1 MLAPRFGGLLKANP
15 QLCVVAPNYLAGL
28 RCPIWHDALKRSG
41 NPESGLHHKTCANFR
56 EVAHRARDFALPSMI
71 VPDLSIRLRGAF
83 RRSSTAIIAL
93 RGPGSSAEKGWC
105 PLSLPAPPIGSVAPL
120 SNDSDVQRAG
130 MGAPML
136 LCRKV
141 TGAPAAA
148 LALGAR
154 ERPLD
159 HLSPVTITE
168 WLRRA
173 TVDATGSAAWR
184 SSRPSSMLRLASA
197 GSPPIAGRAHPQSRN
212 RRAPAR
218 RHPSR

>member
-1 MLAPRFGGLLKANP
+1 MTHLNVPGIPKVVCTTRHAPISER
-15 QLCVVAPNYLAGL
+15 L
-28 RCPIWHDALKRSG
+28 R
-41 NPESGLHHKTCANFR
+41 T
-56 EVAHRARDFALPSMI
+56 AHGTFALPSMI

-83 RRSSTAIIAL
+83 RRSTTAIIAL
-93 RGPGSSAEKGWC
+93 RSPGSSAEKGWC

-184 SSRPSSMLRLASA
+184 TSRPSSMLRLASA

-212 RRAPAR
+212 SRARGPALSRTMKQALLCSSIVQGGGKRRGGTVAGW
-218 RHPSR
+218 